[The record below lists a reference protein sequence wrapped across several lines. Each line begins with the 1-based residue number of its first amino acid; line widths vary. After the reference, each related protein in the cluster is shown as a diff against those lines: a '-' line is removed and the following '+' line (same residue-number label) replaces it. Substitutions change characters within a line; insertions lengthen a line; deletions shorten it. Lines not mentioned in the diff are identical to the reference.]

1 MSNKQQKYNEAIDN
15 ISYLVL
21 NYPKPVQELLAEY
34 NVFFQGKPS
43 KEQLINEIVELL
55 KDGNTDLPLRSPDGR
70 ESRRLDFATAIEQ
83 LIQKF
88 AAQENDQ
95 FLNIVK
101 GAVGILGGL
110 FKKKKRRSGGSSNA
124 AAAQAAAAKRDMEM
138 RMQRMREEQERRRRE
153 AEERRRREEERRK
166 REEAERRRR
175 EEAAKKKTNMMLMI
189 GGGVVVLGIG
199 AVVLM
204 KSNRPQMPYGQP
216 SMQIPR

>member
-21 NYPKPVQELLAEY
+21 NFPKPVQELLAEY
-34 NVFFQGKPS
+34 NVFFQGKPA

-55 KDGNTDLPLRSPDGR
+55 KNDTPTSAFTKALER
-70 ESRRLDFATAIEQ
+70 

-88 AAQENDQ
+88 AIQENDQ
-95 FLNIVK
+95 FWGAIAK
-101 GAVGILGGL
+101 GAIGAIGGL
-110 FKKKKRRSGGSSNA
+110 FKKKKRRRSGSSSNA

-138 RMQRMREEQERRRRE
+138 RMRRMREEQERRRRE

-216 SMQIPR
+216 PMQIPR

>member
-34 NVFFQGKPS
+34 NVFFQGKPA
-43 KEQLINEIVELL
+43 KEQLINEIVEIL
-55 KDGNTDLPLRSPDGR
+55 KDDTSNS
-70 ESRRLDFATAIEQ
+70 EFAKAIEQ

-110 FKKKKRRSGGSSNA
+110 FKKKRRRSSGGSSNA
-124 AAAQAAAAKRDMEM
+124 IAAQAAAAKRDMEM
-138 RMQRMREEQERRRRE
+138 RMRRMREEQERRRRE

-204 KSNRPQMPYGQP
+204 KSNRPSMPYGQP
-216 SMQIPR
+216 PMQIPR